1 MFVLPPITPVEP
13 NTTIL
18 HLTHEEQAFISKTQ
32 TTIIT
37 NYDDIC
43 QICSYA
49 VLQSV
54 FQGSHV
60 FDKCSQQ
67 KHKTMSMVVL
77 PLMLRNVLEEGQA
90 ASLLIRSHLYE
101 PAWIICR
108 TLLESY
114 YSISFLLEAGVVDEE
129 RANAFLAWTRREALE
144 ELNSI
149 EADVKTGNLT
159 MDTAQLKSNTE
170 HRKNIDLEL
179 QKPRYSKYA
188 TQYKKNTPWYR
199 LYSNKLN
206 HLRDLAKH
214 LGMEDPHV
222 TIYKYAS
229 LKAHAADPFH
239 AWVQDNSS
247 NKPGV
252 YATRNPNKH
261 MPILA
266 VMISSIINGCL
277 HKVAHAYLKQDTQMI
292 AGLNESY
299 KAHRVYLTTI
309 KSIQINEDCPQSDSI
324 TPKLVDT

>member
-18 HLTHEEQAFISKTQ
+18 HLTQEEQAFISKTQ

-43 QICSYA
+43 QVCSYA
-49 VLQSV
+49 VLHSV

-60 FDKCSQQ
+60 FEKCSQQ

-90 ASLLIRSHLYE
+90 SSLLIRSHLYE

-114 YSISFLLEAGVVDEE
+114 YSMSFLLEDGVVDEE
-129 RANAFLAWTRREALE
+129 RANAFLAWTRCKALE

-149 EADVKTGNLT
+149 EADVKTGKLSL
-159 MDTAQLKSNTE
+159 DTAQLQSNAE
-170 HRKNIDLEL
+170 HRKNIEVYLR
-179 QKPRYSKYA
+179 KPRYSKYA
-188 TQYKKNTPWYR
+188 TQYKKNIPWFR
-199 LYSNKLN
+199 LCSNKLN

-214 LGMEDPHV
+214 LGIEDPHV

-229 LKAHAADPFH
+229 LKAHAVDPFY
-239 AWVQDNSS
+239 AWVHDNSS
-247 NKPGV
+247 NNLGV

-266 VMISSIINGCL
+266 VMISSLINGCL

-299 KAHRVYLTTI
+299 KANRVYLATI
-309 KSIQINEDCPQSDSI
+309 ASIQITEGC
-324 TPKLVDT
+324 L